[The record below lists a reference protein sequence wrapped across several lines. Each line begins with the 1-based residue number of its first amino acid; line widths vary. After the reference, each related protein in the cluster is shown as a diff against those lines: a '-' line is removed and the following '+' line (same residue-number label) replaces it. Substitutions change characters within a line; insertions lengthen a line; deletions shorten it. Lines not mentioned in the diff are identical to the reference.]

1 MRYQNV
7 CLESVAYVLPD
18 QVVSS
23 ADIEAR
29 LAPLYE
35 RLHLPEGRLELISGI
50 RERRVWEPGTR
61 PSAIA
66 AAAGV
71 KALAKAGMAPA
82 EMEALLFCSVCRDF
96 MEPASSTVV
105 HQRLGLPDGAV
116 NFDISNACLGL
127 MSGVVTLANMIEL
140 GQVRAG
146 LLVSGENSR
155 ALLEGTIHELLHN
168 PALTRKDIKAH
179 FASLTIG
186 SAGAAVVLSHRSVS
200 RTGHRLL
207 GGAAWSNTRDNG
219 LCQGGG
225 DGGIHSSLQML
236 TDSEALLREG
246 VAVAGRTWARARE
259 ELAWDEATAGL
270 YCCHQVG
277 RTHRDQLFQALG
289 LDPARDFSIF
299 ETTGN
304 CGSASWP
311 MTLAMAEE
319 QGRTAAGGRIGLLG
333 IGSGINCM
341 MLGLEW

>member
-23 ADIEAR
+23 ADIETR

-50 RERRVWEPGTR
+50 RERRVCEPGVR
-61 PSAIA
+61 PSALA
-66 AAAGV
+66 AAAGA
-71 KALAKAGMAPA
+71 KALAKAGLPA
-82 EMEALLFCSVCRDF
+82 SAMEALLFCSVCRDF

-105 HQRLGLPDGAV
+105 HQRLGLPDAAM

-140 GQVRAG
+140 GQVRSG

-168 PALTRKDIKAH
+168 PSLTRKDIKAH

-186 SAGAAVVLSHRSVS
+186 SAGAAVVLSHRSAS

-207 GGAAWSNTRDNG
+207 GGASWSNTSGNA
-219 LCQGGG
+219 LCQG
-225 DGGIHSSLQML
+225 DGGVLGSLQML
-236 TDSEALLREG
+236 TDSESLLREG
-246 VAVAGRTWARARE
+246 VAVAGKTWARAKE
-259 ELAWDEATAGL
+259 ELGWDESTAGL

-289 LDPARDFSIF
+289 LDSARDFSIF

-319 QGRTAAGGRIGLLG
+319 QGRPAAGGRIGLLG